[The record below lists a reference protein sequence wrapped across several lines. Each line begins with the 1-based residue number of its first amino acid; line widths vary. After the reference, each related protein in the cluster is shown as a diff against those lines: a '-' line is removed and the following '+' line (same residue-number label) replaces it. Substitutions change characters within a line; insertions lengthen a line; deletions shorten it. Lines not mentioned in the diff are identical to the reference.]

1 MTLRNQDLLRSYA
14 TDIIPPDDTLSE
26 AMYNNVKLTHYF
38 GNLPAQEELPDT
50 PDDQPSTQLTTR
62 KPTVSSTHS
71 DWQLVRTLAGAHKG
85 WIRCIAIDEITNKW
99 YVTGL
104 ADSTIK
110 IWDFENNSLK
120 AILTGHVLGVR
131 SLCISKRFP
140 YLFSGGEDKSLRCWD
155 LERTNSPAGCQI
167 RSYHGHLGGVYSIA
181 LHPELDLLFSGGK
194 DCVVRVWDIR
204 SRAEAMTL
212 LGHQNDITSIQ
223 TDYSDPQVITSSMDG
238 TIRLWD
244 LRNQKTELLITNHSK
259 SIRSMRSHP
268 KETTFVSGDGNGEIK
283 QWLLPKGELL
293 NEFQSSPKETNQ
305 RDNSRIINTLSINP
319 VSNTLFSG
327 YDDGRLEFYDY
338 MNGTSQQSGYS
349 PSLSGSQDDAAI
361 YASTFDMSGLR
372 LLTCHGDKSIRIW
385 GKSSY

>member
-1 MTLRNQDLLRSYA
+1 MLNISSQHILLNY
-14 TDIIPPDDTLSE
+14 DDPIISPEDTLSE
-26 AMYNNVKLTHYF
+26 AMYNNVKLNHF
-38 GNLPAQEELPDT
+38 FSGVPSKQQDQHHSSQE
-50 PDDQPSTQLTTR
+50 SKQLTTTT
-62 KPTVSSTHS
+62 KNPTPGPTHS
-71 DWQLVRTLAGAHKG
+71 DWKLLKTLAGAHKG
-85 WIRCIAIDEITNKW
+85 WIRCIAMDEITNKW

-120 AILTGHVLGVR
+120 AILTGHILGVR
-131 SLCISKRFP
+131 SLCVSKRFP

-167 RSYHGHLGGVYSIA
+167 RSYHGHLGGVYSTA

-223 TDYSDPQVITSSMDG
+223 TDYNDPQVITSSMDG

-259 SIRSMRSHP
+259 SIRSMKSHP
-268 KETTFVSGDGNGEIK
+268 KESTFISGDGNGEIK
-283 QWLLPKGELL
+283 QWLLPQGDLL
-293 NEFQSSPKETNQ
+293 NEFQSNVSDMNQ
-305 RDNSRIINTLSINP
+305 RDNSKIINTLSINP
-319 VSNTLFSG
+319 VTNTLFSG

-338 MNGTSQQSGYS
+338 INGSLQQSGYS
-349 PSLSGSQDDAAI
+349 PSLSGSENEAAI

-385 GKSSY
+385 G